1 MAVHLFIPPILVAL
15 LSLPLFFKKVLR
27 NPLYGYR
34 TEYTMSSDNAWYST
48 NKAAGAGGVVGGILW
63 LLALVV
69 LPTFG
74 MPQLYAMLIGLAL
87 LIASLAV
94 AVNIAV

>member
-1 MAVHLFIPPILVAL
+1 MAVHSFIPPILVAL
-15 LSLPLFFKKVLR
+15 LSIPLVFKKIPR

-48 NKAAGAGGVVGGILW
+48 NKAAGAGGVMGGILW
-63 LLALVV
+63 LLALVL
-69 LPTFG
+69 LPILG